1 VKKLT
6 FFFVFL
12 LITFLHIAGFVFYD
26 LYKNHGKN
34 LSELKNIKISFNL
47 PKIKKNTEPEKY
59 VRKKIS
65 FPPQKISSH
74 QPRIYSWVDNSGVMH
89 FSDKRPLKHI
99 KNFKEEKAYVSNNLG
114 SSETIANKMSPYSF
128 NSKTTRILIK
138 GHQIFIPVRLV
149 YHSQMIQVML
159 LLDTGATT
167 TVIYDEAASRL
178 NLWKR
183 EKSYSIVADGRKIYS
198 ERACLDYIMVGPH
211 KFKNF
216 QVSIINYS
224 GNNDHY
230 TGLLGMNFLKN
241 LKYNI
246 DYSNQIITWE

>member
-1 VKKLT
+1 
-6 FFFVFL
+6 
-12 LITFLHIAGFVFYD
+12 
-26 LYKNHGKN
+26 
-34 LSELKNIKISFNL
+34 
-47 PKIKKNTEPEKY
+47 
-59 VRKKIS
+59 
-65 FPPQKISSH
+65 
-74 QPRIYSWVDNSGVMH
+74 
-89 FSDKRPLKHI
+89 
-99 KNFKEEKAYVSNNLG
+99 
-114 SSETIANKMSPYSF
+114 MSPYSF